1 MWFPHPDA
9 CDDLTITDT
18 ETGFQLS
25 APDGSECAI
34 WLEYFNRT
42 EELHEEFET
51 FFVEMLREAADRAL
65 STSSTNE
72 ETNDSPA

>member
-1 MWFPHPDA
+1 MWWPHPDA
-9 CDDLTITDT
+9 FDDLTVTDT
-18 ETGFQLS
+18 ETGFELS

-51 FFVEMLREAADRAL
+51 SFVEMLREAADRAL
-65 STSSTNE
+65 TTHSTQK
-72 ETNDSPA
+72 ETNG

>member
-1 MWFPHPDA
+1 MWWPHPDA
-9 CDDLTITDT
+9 LDDLTVTDT
-18 ETGFQLS
+18 ETGFELS
-25 APDGSECAI
+25 APYGSECAV

-65 STSSTNE
+65 TTHSTQE
-72 ETNDSPA
+72 ETNG

>member
-1 MWFPHPDA
+1 MWWPHPDA
-9 CDDLTITDT
+9 FDDLIVTDT
-18 ETGFQLS
+18 ETGFELS

-51 FFVEMLREAADRAL
+51 CFVETLREAADRTL
-65 STSSTNE
+65 TTHSTQE
-72 ETNDSPA
+72 ETNG

>member
-1 MWFPHPDA
+1 MWWPHLDA
-9 CDDLTITDT
+9 LDDLTITDT

-25 APDGSECAI
+25 APNGSECAV

-51 FFVEMLREAADRAL
+51 SFVEMLREAVDRAL
-65 STSSTNE
+65 TTPSTQE
-72 ETNDSPA
+72 EING

>member
-1 MWFPHPDA
+1 VWWPHLDA
-9 CDDLTITDT
+9 LDDLTITDT

-25 APDGSECAI
+25 APNGSECAV

-51 FFVEMLREAADRAL
+51 SFVEMLREAVDRAL
-65 STSSTNE
+65 TTPSTQE
-72 ETNDSPA
+72 EING

>member
-25 APDGSECAI
+25 APDGSECAVWI
-34 WLEYFNRT
+34 EYFNRT

-51 FFVEMLREAADRAL
+51 FFVEMLREAVDRAL
-65 STSSTNE
+65 TTNSTEE
-72 ETNDSPA
+72 ETNG

>member
-1 MWFPHPDA
+1 MWWPHPDA
-9 CDDLTITDT
+9 FDDLIVTDT
-18 ETGFQLS
+18 ETGFELS

-51 FFVEMLREAADRAL
+51 FFVEMLREAANTAL
-65 STSSTNE
+65 TTHSLEEKTNG
-72 ETNDSPA
+72 

>member
-65 STSSTNE
+65 TTNSTQE
-72 ETNDSPA
+72 ETNG

>member
-1 MWFPHPDA
+1 MWWPHPDA
-9 CDDLTITDT
+9 FDDLTVTDT
-18 ETGFQLS
+18 KAGFELS

-51 FFVEMLREAADRAL
+51 SFLEVLREAADRAL
-65 STSSTNE
+65 TTNSTQE
-72 ETNDSPA
+72 ETNG

>member
-9 CDDLTITDT
+9 FDDLTVTET
-18 ETGFQLS
+18 ETGFELS
-25 APDGSECAI
+25 APDGSECSI

-51 FFVEMLREAADRAL
+51 FFVEMLSEAADRAL
-65 STSSTNE
+65 TTPSTQE
-72 ETNDSPA
+72 ETNG

>member
-9 CDDLTITDT
+9 FDDLTVTDT
-18 ETGFQLS
+18 EEGFVLS
-25 APDGSECAI
+25 APHGSECAV

-51 FFVEMLREAADRAL
+51 FFVEMLSEAADRAL
-65 STSSTNE
+65 TTPSTQE
-72 ETNDSPA
+72 ETNG